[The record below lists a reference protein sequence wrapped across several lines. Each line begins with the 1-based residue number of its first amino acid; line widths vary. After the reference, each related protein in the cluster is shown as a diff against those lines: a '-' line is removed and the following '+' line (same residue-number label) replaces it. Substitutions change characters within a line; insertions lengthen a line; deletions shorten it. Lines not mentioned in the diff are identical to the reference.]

1 MHNQSKLTQNVL
13 KLSYVK
19 VIRVY
24 DNGIK
29 TKGDK
34 MKKIK
39 LSKFEKQSKYNRVQ
53 NAEGLILQLPKTH
66 DGRNTWLLN
75 YGIKEE
81 AQQLRLKR
89 NISFDEKTMSSIYKG
104 DE

>member
-1 MHNQSKLTQNVL
+1 ML

-24 DNGIK
+24 NNGTK